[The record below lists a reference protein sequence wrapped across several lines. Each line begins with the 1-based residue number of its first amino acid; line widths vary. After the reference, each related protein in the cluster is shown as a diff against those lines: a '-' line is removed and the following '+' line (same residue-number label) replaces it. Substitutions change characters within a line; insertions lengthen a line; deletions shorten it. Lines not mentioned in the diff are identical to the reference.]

1 MAISMAV
8 MGGTVPTSD
17 DARALQNFLICVEML
32 PSAILMTF
40 AFPSTDFKT
49 PAGLTRVPMGGR
61 GTLSANVGHAI
72 SIHDVVSDT
81 VHQVRNHP
89 PRRTKETAHRR
100 RRGAALGSRRTRT
113 PLRLA
118 LPSRGDGGVYAGW
131 RVHTPSRVSPHSRG
145 ERGAGFVQFASTYSD
160 YVCYSDSA
168 GEAGTSDGMRRP
180 ATRHRTRTFIMM
192 GQEMTNILRPSKI
205 STEGCVLPSLPPSLH
220 PRPATPAPPHAPAV
234 PPSAVASLLRGC

>member
-1 MAISMAV
+1 MRATTHAPAV
-8 MGGTVPTSD
+8 TACAVTELRGSV
-17 DARALQNFLICVEML
+17 I
-32 PSAILMTF
+32 
-40 AFPSTDFKT
+40 DFQ
-49 PAGLTRVPMGGR
+49 GEGEG
-61 GTLSANVGHAI
+61 
-72 SIHDVVSDT
+72 
-81 VHQVRNHP
+81 
-89 PRRTKETAHRR
+89 E
-100 RRGAALGSRRTRT
+100 
-113 PLRLA
+113 
-118 LPSRGDGGVYAGW
+118 GVYAGW